1 MTTSAAPTGS
11 PSAGVRLLR
20 AALSAL
26 PSPVPRRQRR
36 LADQHALVDGIPYTM
51 PVNSNRSP
59 VLMAAFPMAYADAVG
74 LLPGTELHPFRLGRR
89 ALFVVTVVNYLS
101 TDIGAYIEYS
111 LAVAVTHGAQAAPP
125 LLPGLA
131 QKTYGLGQFVV
142 DLPVSSEVSVKGG
155 KGIWGM
161 PKHQAS
167 LDFVEEAT
175 TISARYEDGGAL
187 GCHIEILRP
196 PATQLPLKVGTANY
210 CAFRGLLMKSFIYF
224 EASADVAFG
233 ARAQAT
239 LRFGDA
245 PGVRALRGLDIDAK
259 PVFTAYL
266 PDSHGV
272 LDDYFESWFLTA
284 ASAEA
289 AAAAHTGDTLRSVV
303 DLTTSQDWL
312 EPPRRG
318 GVALLGS
325 EPRTAPDPRTAPR
338 P

>member
-1 MTTSAAPTGS
+1 MTTSDTPVGPA
-11 PSAGVRLLR
+11 SAGVRLLR
-20 AALSAL
+20 TAMSVL

-36 LADQHALVDGIPYTM
+36 LADQHALVDGIPYVM

-59 VLMAAFPMAYADAVG
+59 VLMAAFPMAYADARS
-74 LLPGTELHPFRLGRR
+74 LLPGTELHPFRLGRK

-111 LAVAVTHGAQAAPP
+111 LAVAVTHGAHAGPP

-131 QKTYGLGQFVV
+131 PKAYGLGQFVV

-175 TISARYEDGGAL
+175 TVSARYEDGGEL
-187 GCHIEILRP
+187 GCHVEILRP
-196 PATQLPLKVGTANY
+196 PPTRLPLKVGTANY
-210 CAFRGLLMKSFIYF
+210 CAFRGLLMKSLIYF

-233 ARAQAT
+233 SRAQAT
-239 LRFGDA
+239 LRFGNA
-245 PGVRALRGLDIDAK
+245 SGVQALRGLDIDAK

-272 LDDYFESWFLTA
+272 LDDYCESWFLTA
-284 ASAEA
+284 ASAEDA
-289 AAAAHTGDTLRSVV
+289 AAARTGDGLPSVV

-312 EPPRRG
+312 EPPRRS
-318 GVALLGS
+318 GVALNRLGS
-325 EPRTAPDPRTAPR
+325 GSGAR